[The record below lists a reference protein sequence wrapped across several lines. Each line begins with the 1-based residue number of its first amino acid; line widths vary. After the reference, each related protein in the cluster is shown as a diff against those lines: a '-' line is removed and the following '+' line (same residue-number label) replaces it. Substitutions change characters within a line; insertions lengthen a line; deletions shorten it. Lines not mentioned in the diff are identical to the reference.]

1 MRLVLAAALL
11 AMSAASAAPALA
23 AAPAAPKPLALAPAD
38 TDRDGQVSPEE
49 AAAWLDR
56 DRGVI
61 VPIRLAPA
69 ARAAAA
75 VQQRRTMFDK
85 GLLRPNDFR
94 APAPEDRPP
103 EDLFY
108 KDFRKI
114 KK

>member
-1 MRLVLAAALL
+1 MRLVLAAALAL
-11 AMSAASAAPALA
+11 CAAPALA
-23 AAPAAPKPLALAPAD
+23 AAPPLALTPAD
-38 TDRDGQVSPEE
+38 TNRDGVVSTEE

-61 VPIRLAPA
+61 VPVRLTAA

-75 VQQRRTMFDK
+75 IEQRRTMFDQ

-94 APAPEDRPP
+94 APPPEERPP

-108 KDFRKI
+108 KDFKKI

>member
-1 MRLVLAAALL
+1 MRLVLAAATIGVLL
-11 AMSAASAAPALA
+11 AGPALA
-23 AAPAAPKPLALAPAD
+23 APQPLALNPAD
-38 TDRDGQVSPEE
+38 LDRDGAVSPEE

-56 DRGVI
+56 DRGAIIPVRM
-61 VPIRLAPA
+61 PAP

-75 VQQRRTMFDK
+75 VEQRRTMFDQ

-103 EDLFY
+103 EELFY

>member
-1 MRLVLAAALL
+1 MRIVLAAALL
-11 AMSAASAAPALA
+11 ALAATPALA
-23 AAPAAPKPLALAPAD
+23 APDTPAAPLALIPAD
-38 TDRDGQVSPEE
+38 TNRDGVVSTEE
-49 AAAWLDR
+49 ASTWLQR

-61 VPIRLAPA
+61 VPVRLTAS

-75 VQQRRTMFDK
+75 MEWRATMFDQSLK
-85 GLLRPNDFR
+85 RPNDFR
-94 APAPEDRPP
+94 APAPEDRPA

>member
-1 MRLVLAAALL
+1 MRFVLAAAL
-11 AMSAASAAPALA
+11 AVCCAAPALA
-23 AAPAAPKPLALAPAD
+23 APQPLALTPAD
-38 TDRDGQVSPEE
+38 TDRDGAVSTEE
-49 AAAWLDR
+49 ASAWLDR

-61 VPIRLAPA
+61 VPVRLGAS
-69 ARAAAA
+69 ARAAVATE
-75 VQQRRTMFDK
+75 QRRTMFDQ

-108 KDFRKI
+108 KDFKKI

>member
-1 MRLVLAAALL
+1 MRLVLAAAL
-11 AMSAASAAPALA
+11 AVCCAAPALA
-23 AAPAAPKPLALAPAD
+23 ATPPLALNPAD
-38 TDRDGQVSPEE
+38 TNRDGMVGAEE

-61 VPIRLAPA
+61 VPVRLPA
-69 ARAAAA
+69 SARAAAA
-75 VQQRRTMFDK
+75 AEQRRAMFDQ

-108 KDFRKI
+108 KDFKKI
-114 KK
+114 KKIKK

>member
-1 MRLVLAAALL
+1 MRLVLAAAL
-11 AMSAASAAPALA
+11 AFCAAPALA
-23 AAPAAPKPLALAPAD
+23 ATQPLALNPAD
-38 TDRDGQVSPEE
+38 TDRDGVVSTPE
-49 AAAWLDR
+49 AAAWLNR

-61 VPIRLAPA
+61 VPVRLSAP

-75 VQQRRTMFDK
+75 TEQRRAMFDQ

-94 APAPEDRPP
+94 APPPEERPP

-108 KDFRKI
+108 KDFKKI

>member
-1 MRLVLAAALL
+1 MRLVLATAL
-11 AMSAASAAPALA
+11 AVCCAGPALA
-23 AAPAAPKPLALAPAD
+23 APRPLALAPAD
-38 TDRDGQVSPEE
+38 TDRDGVVSTQE
-49 AAAWLDR
+49 AAVWLDR

-61 VPIRLAPA
+61 VPVRLGAS
-69 ARAAAA
+69 ARAAAT
-75 VQQRRTMFDK
+75 VEQRRTMFDK

-108 KDFRKI
+108 KDFKKI

>member
-1 MRLVLAAALL
+1 MRLVLAAAL
-11 AMSAASAAPALA
+11 AVCCVAPALA
-23 AAPAAPKPLALAPAD
+23 ATPPLALVPAD
-38 TDRDGQVSPEE
+38 TNRDGVVSVDE

-56 DRGVI
+56 DRGAI
-61 VPIRLAPA
+61 VPVRLGAP

-75 VQQRRTMFDK
+75 VEQRRAMFDQ

-94 APAPEDRPP
+94 APAPEDRPS

-108 KDFRKI
+108 KDFKKI

>member
-1 MRLVLAAALL
+1 MRLVLAAALVVCC
-11 AMSAASAAPALA
+11 ATPALA
-23 AAPAAPKPLALAPAD
+23 APRPLALAPAD
-38 TDRDGQVSPEE
+38 TDRDGVVSTEE

-61 VPIRLAPA
+61 VPVRLGAS

-75 VQQRRTMFDK
+75 VEQRRTMFDQ

-108 KDFRKI
+108 KDFKKI
-114 KK
+114 KKVKK

>member
-1 MRLVLAAALL
+1 MRLVLAAAL
-11 AMSAASAAPALA
+11 AVCCAAPALA
-23 AAPAAPKPLALAPAD
+23 EPRPLALTPAD
-38 TDRDGQVSPEE
+38 TDRDGVVSPAE

-61 VPIRLAPA
+61 VPVRLTAP

-75 VQQRRTMFDK
+75 VERRRTMFDQ

-108 KDFRKI
+108 KDFKKI

>member
-1 MRLVLAAALL
+1 MRLVLVAAFAVCC
-11 AMSAASAAPALA
+11 APSALA
-23 AAPAAPKPLALAPAD
+23 APVTQTPPLALIPAD
-38 TDRDGQVSPEE
+38 TNRDGVVSPEE
-49 AAAWLDR
+49 ASAWLER

-61 VPIRLAPA
+61 VPVRLNAS

-75 VQQRRTMFDK
+75 MEWRATMFDQ
-85 GLLRPNDFR
+85 GLKRPNDFR

>member
-1 MRLVLAAALL
+1 MRLVLATALL
-11 AMSAASAAPALA
+11 ALCAAPVLAATPPSAAT
-23 AAPAAPKPLALAPAD
+23 KPLALIPAD
-38 TDRDGQVSPEE
+38 TNRDGVVSPEE

-61 VPIRLAPA
+61 VPVRLAAPV
-69 ARAAAA
+69 RAAAA
-75 VQQRRTMFDK
+75 MEQRRGMFNQ

-108 KDFRKI
+108 KDFKKI

>member
-1 MRLVLAAALL
+1 MRLVLAAGLFAL
-11 AMSAASAAPALA
+11 AVTPALA
-23 AAPAAPKPLALAPAD
+23 APQKPLALVPAD
-38 TDRDGQVSPEE
+38 TNRDGVVSPDE
-49 AAAWLDR
+49 ASAWLER

-61 VPIRLAPA
+61 VPVRLNAS

-75 VQQRRTMFDK
+75 VEYRRTMFDQ

-94 APAPEDRPP
+94 APAPEDRPA

-108 KDFRKI
+108 KDFRKT

>member
-1 MRLVLAAALL
+1 MRIVLATALL
-11 AMSAASAAPALA
+11 AFCSTPTLAAPVTQAQ
-23 AAPAAPKPLALAPAD
+23 PLALIPAD
-38 TDRDGQVSPEE
+38 TNRDGAVSADE
-49 AAAWLDR
+49 ASAWLER

-61 VPIRLAPA
+61 VPVRLNAP

-75 VQQRRTMFDK
+75 MEWRATMFDQ
-85 GLLRPNDFR
+85 GLKRPNDFR
-94 APAPEDRPP
+94 APAPEDRPA

>member
-1 MRLVLAAALL
+1 MRLVLAAAL
-11 AMSAASAAPALA
+11 AVCCAAPALA
-23 AAPAAPKPLALAPAD
+23 EPRPLALTPAD
-38 TDRDGQVSPEE
+38 TDRDGVVSPAE

-61 VPIRLAPA
+61 VPVRLSAP

-75 VQQRRTMFDK
+75 VERRRTMFDQ

-94 APAPEDRPP
+94 APPPEDRPP

-108 KDFRKI
+108 KDFKKI

>member
-1 MRLVLAAALL
+1 MRLVLAAALAL
-11 AMSAASAAPALA
+11 CSAAPAFA
-23 AAPAAPKPLALAPAD
+23 ATQPLALNPAD
-38 TDRDGQVSPEE
+38 ADRDGTVSTEE

-61 VPIRLAPA
+61 VPVRLSAQ
-69 ARAAAA
+69 ARAAATME
-75 VQQRRTMFDK
+75 RRWTMFDQ
-85 GLLRPNDFR
+85 GLNRPNDFR

>member
-1 MRLVLAAALL
+1 MRLVLAAAL
-11 AMSAASAAPALA
+11 AFCAAPAFA
-23 AAPAAPKPLALAPAD
+23 ATQSLALNPAD
-38 TDRDGQVSPEE
+38 TDHNGVVSPQE

-61 VPIRLAPA
+61 VPVRLSAP

-75 VQQRRTMFDK
+75 AEQRRTMFDQ

-94 APAPEDRPP
+94 APPPEQRPP

-108 KDFRKI
+108 KDFTKI

>member
-1 MRLVLAAALL
+1 MRLVLAAAL
-11 AMSAASAAPALA
+11 AVCAAPAFA
-23 AAPAAPKPLALAPAD
+23 ATQPLALNPAD
-38 TDRDGQVSPEE
+38 TDRDGVVSTQE

-61 VPIRLAPA
+61 VPVRLAA
-69 ARAAAA
+69 KARAAAA
-75 VQQRRTMFDK
+75 VEQRRTMFDQ

-108 KDFRKI
+108 KDFKKI

>member
-1 MRLVLAAALL
+1 MRLVLAAAL
-11 AMSAASAAPALA
+11 AFCAAPALA
-23 AAPAAPKPLALAPAD
+23 ATQPLALTPAD
-38 TDRDGQVSPEE
+38 TDRNGAVSTEE

-61 VPIRLAPA
+61 IPVRLSAP
-69 ARAAAA
+69 ARAAATME
-75 VQQRRTMFDK
+75 RRWTMFDQ

-94 APAPEDRPP
+94 APPPEERPP

-108 KDFRKI
+108 KDFKKI

>member
-1 MRLVLAAALL
+1 MRIVLAAALL
-11 AMSAASAAPALA
+11 APAFLMLAVPPVLAAPR
-23 AAPAAPKPLALAPAD
+23 PLALIPAD
-38 TDRDGQVSPEE
+38 TNRDGVVSPEE
-49 AAAWLDR
+49 ASAWLER

-61 VPIRLAPA
+61 VPVRLNAP

-75 VQQRRTMFDK
+75 MEWRATIFDQSLK
-85 GLLRPNDFR
+85 RPNDYR

-108 KDFRKI
+108 KDFRKT

>member
-1 MRLVLAAALL
+1 MPVRLG
-11 AMSAASAAPALA
+11 AP
-23 AAPAAPKPLALAPAD
+23 
-38 TDRDGQVSPEE
+38 
-49 AAAWLDR
+49 
-56 DRGVI
+56 
-61 VPIRLAPA
+61 

-75 VQQRRTMFDK
+75 VEQRRAMFDQ

-108 KDFRKI
+108 KDFKKI